1 MVLPLSDRVKAQT
14 EDRMKQLILTG
25 LATLALISAAPATS
39 DAQVRVS
46 VNLGLGPR
54 YGYRHGYVE
63 RVYQYTPRSYYGYH
77 GGYYRYD
84 YGYRHPRVEV
94 VRVHR
99 PRPVVVVHRPS
110 RVYRTTTIYRG
121 RGYRHR

>member
-1 MVLPLSDRVKAQT
+1 
-14 EDRMKQLILTG
+14 MKRLMLAG
-25 LATLALISAAPATS
+25 LASLALMVAAPAAS
-39 DAQVRVS
+39 EAQVRVS
-46 VNLGLGPR
+46 VNVGPR

-63 RVYQYTPRSYYGYH
+63 RVYRYTPRVYHGNYGYPGYH
-77 GGYYRYD
+77 GYRGYHG
-84 YGYRHPRVEV
+84 YGYPRVEV
-94 VRVHR
+94 VRVYR